1 MLLVEDERDAARLLA
16 RYLRDRAFAVD
27 VALDGQTALDKA
39 LDNDYDV
46 ILLDVCLPDRDGY
59 AICAELRRAQ
69 VHAPILMLTALD
81 APHDRVRGLD
91 SGADD
96 YLGKPF
102 DVDELCAR
110 IRALLRRAPLH
121 RNPIVR
127 LADLEVDTHRHSV
140 QRAGRPIDLTHK
152 EYALL
157 EYLALR
163 HGAVVG
169 RAEIAEHVWDE
180 GYDPTSNLIEV
191 YIQRLRRKID
201 LEGRPRLLHT
211 RRGEGYQLAPPDGA
225 PFENRGA

>member
-1 MLLVEDERDAARLLA
+1 MLLVEDEQDAARLLA

-27 VALDGQTALDKA
+27 VALDGRTALDKA

-46 ILLDVCLPDRDGY
+46 ILLDVCLPDGDGF
-59 AICAELRRAQ
+59 AICAALRRAN

-110 IRALLRRAPLH
+110 IRALLRRAPLTRH
-121 RNPIVR
+121 PIVR
-127 LADLEVDTHRHSV
+127 LADLEVDTHRHRV
-140 QRAGRPIDLTHK
+140 QRGGQSIDLTHK

-157 EYLALR
+157 EFLALR
-163 HGAVVG
+163 QGAVVG

-180 GYDPTSNLIEV
+180 DYDPASNLIEV

-201 LEGRPRLLHT
+201 GDGRARLLHT
-211 RRGEGYQLAPPDGA
+211 RRGEGYQLAPLENAGA
-225 PFENRGA
+225 